1 MKYIFIYACIYLY
14 MLNMEI
20 LETSVG
26 EVVQNN
32 G

>member
-1 MKYIFIYACIYLY
+1 MKYIFIYAFIYLY

-20 LETSVG
+20 QETSVG